1 MSYNQIKEVKK
12 MSTHTGHKTTRMSI
26 DVPMKD
32 HKRIKMLAAAEG
44 VSIREFVVECIANR
58 IYPEKEKR
66 PNKTTRK
73 AMEDAKKGKTFKAKD
88 FDDLCNQL
96 GI

>member
-1 MSYNQIKEVKK
+1 
-12 MSTHTGHKTTRMSI
+12 MSI
-26 DVPMKD
+26 DVRLKD

-44 VSIREFVVECIANR
+44 VSIREFVIECISEK
-58 IYPEKEKR
+58 IYPEQVKH

-73 AMEDAKKGKTFKAKD
+73 AMENARKGKAIKAKD
-88 FDDLCNQL
+88 FDDICKKI

>member
-1 MSYNQIKEVKK
+1 
-12 MSTHTGHKTTRMSI
+12 MSI
-26 DVPMKD
+26 DVRLKD

-44 VSIREFVVECIANR
+44 ISIREFVIECIAEK
-58 IYPEKEKR
+58 IYPEKKQ

-73 AMEDAKKGKTFKAKD
+73 AMESARKGKSIKAKD
-88 FDDLCNQL
+88 FDEICKKI